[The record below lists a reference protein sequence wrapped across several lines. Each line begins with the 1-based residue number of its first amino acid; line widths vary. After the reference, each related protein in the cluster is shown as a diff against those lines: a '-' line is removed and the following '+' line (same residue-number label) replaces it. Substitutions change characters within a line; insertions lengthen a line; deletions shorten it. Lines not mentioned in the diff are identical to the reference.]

1 VKAGFTNDSPS
12 QARSSGKNLVA
23 DVTYRLRAKYP
34 IKAKVPASNAYDYY
48 NPDTQD
54 SQAPVEF
61 VVE

>member
-1 VKAGFTNDSPS
+1 MRSRAGT
-12 QARSSGKNLVA
+12 A
-23 DVTYRLRAKYP
+23 
-34 IKAKVPASNAYDYY
+34 NAYDYY